1 MLFRSV
7 KNCYKC
13 ESENVVSKVAAI
25 QMASGPNVKANLA
38 EAEKLIKIAVQQE
51 AELVV
56 LPENFA
62 IMGMA
67 ETDKVKIAEDIGSG
81 LLQDYLK
88 EQARKHNIWLVGG
101 TIPVRS
107 SESGKVCAACL
118 LFNPQGELV
127 TRYDKIH
134 LFDVTIEA
142 SDESYTESETITP
155 GDKVIVVDT
164 PFGRLGLAVCYDLRF
179 PELFRAMVDL
189 DMEICAL
196 PSAFTSLTGKVH
208 WESLLRSRAIE
219 NLSYMI
225 AADQGGYHVGGRE
238 TYGDSMIVD
247 PWGQVLNRLPHGTG
261 VVVAD
266 IDIAKLEHNRKMFP
280 ALNHK
285 RFKCSLSVN

>member
-1 MLFRSV
+1 M
-7 KNCYKC
+7 
-13 ESENVVSKVAAI
+13 SKVAAI

-62 IMGMA
+62 IMGMN
-67 ETDKVKIAEDIGSG
+67 ETDKVKIAEDVGSG

-101 TIPVRS
+101 TIPIRS
-107 SESGKVCAACL
+107 SESGKVFSACL

-142 SDESYTESETITP
+142 SNESYTESETITP
-155 GDKVIVVDT
+155 GDKIVVVDT

-179 PELFRAMVDL
+179 PELFRAMIDL
-189 DMEICAL
+189 NMEICAL
-196 PSAFTSLTGKVH
+196 PSAFTSLTGRVH

-238 TYGDSMIVD
+238 THGDSMIVD
-247 PWGQVLNRLPHGTG
+247 PWGRVLNRLPHGTG
-261 VVVAD
+261 VVVAE
-266 IDIAKLEHNRKMFP
+266 IDVAKLEHTRKMFP
-280 ALNHK
+280 ALDHK

>member
-1 MLFRSV
+1 M
-7 KNCYKC
+7 
-13 ESENVVSKVAAI
+13 SKVAAI

-62 IMGMA
+62 IMGME
-67 ETDKVKIAEDIGSG
+67 ETDKVKIAEDVGSG

-88 EQARKHNIWLVGG
+88 EQAVKHNIWLVGG
-101 TIPVRS
+101 TIPIRS
-107 SESGKVCAACL
+107 RESGKVFAACL

-155 GDKVIVVDT
+155 GDKIIVVDT

-179 PELFRAMVDL
+179 PELFRAMT
-189 DMEICAL
+189 DMNMDVCAL
-196 PSAFTSLTGKVH
+196 PSAFTSLTGRVH

-225 AADQGGYHVGGRE
+225 AADQGGYHVCGRE

-247 PWGQVLNRLPHGTG
+247 PWGRVLNRLPHGAG

-266 IDIAKLEHNRKMFP
+266 IDVSKLEHTRKIFP

-285 RFKCSLSVN
+285 RFKCSFKSMD

>member
-1 MLFRSV
+1 
-7 KNCYKC
+7 
-13 ESENVVSKVAAI
+13 VSKVAAI

-38 EAEKLIKIAVQQE
+38 EAEKLIKIAVQQK

-67 ETDKVKIAEDIGSG
+67 ETDKVKIAEDLGSG
-81 LLQDYLK
+81 LLQDFLK
-88 EQARKHNIWLVGG
+88 AQAIKHNIWLVGG
-101 TIPVRS
+101 TIPLRS
-107 SESGKVCAACL
+107 EEAGKAYASCL
-118 LFNPQGELV
+118 LINPQGELAG
-127 TRYDKIH
+127 RYDKIH

-142 SDESYTESETITP
+142 SDESYTESETVSAGKDI
-155 GDKVIVVDT
+155 VVVDT

-179 PELFRAMVDL
+179 PELFRAMVEQK
-189 DMEICAL
+189 MEICAL
-196 PSAFTSLTGKVH
+196 PSAFTSLTGRVH

-219 NLSYMI
+219 NLTFMI

-238 TYGDSMIVD
+238 THGDSMIVD

-266 IDIAKLEHNRKMFP
+266 IDIGKLEHTRKMFP
-280 ALNHK
+280 ALEHK
-285 RFKCSLSVN
+285 RFQCGLVPH

>member
-1 MLFRSV
+1 
-7 KNCYKC
+7 
-13 ESENVVSKVAAI
+13 VSKVAAI

-62 IMGMA
+62 IMGME
-67 ETDKVKIAEDIGSG
+67 ETDKVKIAEDLGSG

-88 EQARKHNIWLVGG
+88 EQAVKYNIWLVGG
-101 TIPVRS
+101 TIPLRS
-107 SESGKVCAACL
+107 REPGKVAAACL

-142 SDESYTESETITP
+142 NNESYTESETISP
-155 GDKVIVVDT
+155 GDKIVVVDT

-179 PELFRAMVDL
+179 PELFRAMIDM

-196 PSAFTSLTGKVH
+196 PSAFTSLTGRVH

-219 NLSYMI
+219 NLTFMI

-238 TYGDSMIVD
+238 THGDSMIVD
-247 PWGQVLNRLPHGTG
+247 PWGRVLNRLPHGTG

-266 IDIAKLEHNRKMFP
+266 IDVAKLEHTRKMFP

-285 RFKCSLSVN
+285 RFKCAFQ

>member
-1 MLFRSV
+1 M
-7 KNCYKC
+7 
-13 ESENVVSKVAAI
+13 SKVAAI

-38 EAEKLIKIAVQQE
+38 EAEKLIKIAAQQE
-51 AELVV
+51 AEMVV

-62 IMGMA
+62 IMGMT
-67 ETDKVKIAEDIGSG
+67 ENDKVKIAEEFGSG

-88 EQARKHNIWLVGG
+88 EQAIKHKIWLVGG
-101 TIPVRS
+101 TIPIRS
-107 SESGKVCAACL
+107 NETGKVFSACL

-142 SDESYTESETITP
+142 SNESYTESETISS
-155 GDKVIVVDT
+155 GNKIVVVDT
-164 PFGRLGLAVCYDLRF
+164 PFGRLGLAICYDLRF
-179 PELFRAMVDL
+179 PELFRAMVEQN
-189 DMEICAL
+189 MEICAI
-196 PSAFTSLTGKVH
+196 PSAFTSLTGRVH

-219 NLSYMI
+219 NLSFMI

-238 TYGDSMIVD
+238 THGDSMIID

-266 IDIAKLEHNRKMFP
+266 IDIAKLEHTRKMFP
-280 ALNHK
+280 ALDHK
-285 RFKCSLSVN
+285 RFECTFSVK

>member
-1 MLFRSV
+1 M
-7 KNCYKC
+7 
-13 ESENVVSKVAAI
+13 SKVAAI

-62 IMGMA
+62 IMGMS
-67 ETDKVKIAEDIGSG
+67 EIDKVKIAEDQGNG
-81 LLQDYLK
+81 LLQDFLK
-88 EQARKHNIWLVGG
+88 EQAVKHNIWLVGG
-101 TIPVRS
+101 TIPIRS
-107 SESGKVCAACL
+107 KEPGKVFAACL
-118 LFNPQGELV
+118 LLNPQGEV
-127 TRYDKIH
+127 VARYNKIH

-142 SDESYTESETITP
+142 SNESYTESETITP
-155 GDKVIVVDT
+155 GDSIVVVDT

-179 PELFRAMVDL
+179 PELFRAMIEQN
-189 DMEICAL
+189 MEICAL

-219 NLSYMI
+219 NLSFMI

-238 TYGDSMIVD
+238 THGDSMIVD

-261 VVVAD
+261 VVVAN
-266 IDIAKLEHNRKMFP
+266 IDIMKLERTREMFP

-285 RFKCSLSVN
+285 RLACAFSAE

>member
-1 MLFRSV
+1 
-7 KNCYKC
+7 
-13 ESENVVSKVAAI
+13 VSKVAAI

-56 LPENFA
+56 LPENFS

-67 ETDKVKIAEDIGSG
+67 ETDKVKIAEDVGSG

-101 TIPVRS
+101 TVPIRS
-107 SESGKVCAACL
+107 SESGKVFAACL
-118 LFNPQGELV
+118 LFDSQGELV

-134 LFDVTIEA
+134 LFDVNVEN
-142 SDESYTESETITP
+142 ESYTESETITP
-155 GDKVIVVDT
+155 GDKIVVADT

-179 PELFRAMVDL
+179 PELFRALIDL

-196 PSAFTSLTGKVH
+196 PSAFTSLTGRAH

-247 PWGQVLNRLPHGTG
+247 PWGRVLNRLPHGTG

-266 IDIAKLEHNRKMFP
+266 IDVAKLVHTRKMFP

-285 RFKCSLSVN
+285 RFKCSFSVKN

>member
-1 MLFRSV
+1 M
-7 KNCYKC
+7 
-13 ESENVVSKVAAI
+13 SKVAAI

-56 LPENFA
+56 LPENFS

-67 ETDKVKIAEDIGSG
+67 ETDKVKIAEDVGSG

-101 TIPVRS
+101 TVPIRS
-107 SESGKVCAACL
+107 SESGKVFAACL
-118 LFNPQGELV
+118 LFNSQGELV

-134 LFDVTIEA
+134 LFDVNVEN
-142 SDESYTESETITP
+142 ESYTESETITP
-155 GDKVIVVDT
+155 GDKIVVADT

-179 PELFRAMVDL
+179 PELFRAMIDL

-196 PSAFTSLTGKVH
+196 PSAFTSLTGRAH

-247 PWGQVLNRLPHGTG
+247 PWGRVLNRLPHGTG

-266 IDIAKLEHNRKMFP
+266 IDVAKLVHTRKMFP

-285 RFKCSLSVN
+285 RFKCSFSVKN

>member
-1 MLFRSV
+1 M
-7 KNCYKC
+7 
-13 ESENVVSKVAAI
+13 SKVAAI

-62 IMGMA
+62 IMGTS
-67 ETDKVKIAEDIGSG
+67 ESDKVKIAEPFGNG
-81 LLQDYLK
+81 LLQDFLK
-88 EQARKHNIWLVGG
+88 DQAIKNNIWLVGG
-101 TIPVRS
+101 TIPIKS
-107 SESGKVCAACL
+107 NNPKKVSAACL

-127 TRYDKIH
+127 ARYNKVH

-142 SDESYTESETITP
+142 SNESYTESETIEA
-155 GDKVIVVDT
+155 GNDIVVVDT

-179 PELFRAMVDL
+179 PELFRAMVDQN
-189 DMEICAL
+189 MEICAI

-208 WESLLRSRAIE
+208 WESLLRARAIE

-238 TYGDSMIVD
+238 THGDSMIID
-247 PWGQVLNRLPHGTG
+247 PWGLILNRLPHGTG
-261 VVVAD
+261 VVVSN
-266 IDIAKLEHNRKMFP
+266 IDVAKLEHSRKMFP
-280 ALNHK
+280 VLQHK
-285 RFKCSLSVN
+285 RFHCDFSTS